1 MGDVQLV
8 TATQISKTTL
18 TLGRPSQKNSS
29 IPVEP
34 PAFILP
40 PRNIRIPLG
49 GTARLDGKIRGYPE
63 PRVTW
68 YKNGIPLAGKDRN
81 MVEQSLLGSFSLVI
95 KGVQADDGGKY
106 TCEAVNEGG
115 IRQVTVELT
124 VEDNK
129 GLKYTVPSNS
139 KGSGGRFSVPPVESR
154 PSIWGECPPKFVTKP
169 SRLIVNEGQSGKF
182 SAKITGRPQPH
193 ITWLKDEVEL
203 QRSDHFNMFEKSGI
217 HFLEI
222 QNVKFEDKGIY
233 TCCITNGAGKASAS
247 AELIVQN
254 LVSKSDII
262 SEKPNSSI
270 VTTETF
276 KLKYAASNGIS
287 KEEKESNT
295 QHKAEPKEVTNKDSK
310 IVVDSKRE
318 TVQTLEIRKPSFQS
332 KAQIDKLDVQQELPV
347 NSTFQNVQVHQTC
360 KIYSNPIPEPKTV
373 EPLKMAPSVVVE
385 SKRSPKANSPEVNE
399 TGKLRETRKYFG
411 EHNVESAGIPPRFD
425 IPPQSQE
432 TLEGQEVIFK
442 IKVLGSPKPEI
453 TWMRD
458 GYILKEKTGIKIY
471 EEGGIHY
478 LCLENVLKEDS
489 GCYICKATNSRG
501 QISGSCTLNVTGPKL
516 EGKAP
521 FFMQTLKECVINEGQ
536 DFVLQCSVEG
546 KPLPQI
552 TWLLNDKTILYAHT
566 TYENQIARLN
576 VQDALP
582 EDDGI
587 YSCVA
592 ENSFGRAVCSAK
604 VVIKEKE
611 ATKCSK
617 SSEEENLNK
626 KFAPVFVKGLNDL
639 QVMDGSQVRM
649 TVEVRG
655 NPKPELVWL
664 QNGKE
669 IQESEDFHF
678 ENVGNEYSLCIQ
690 EVFPEDTGKYMCEA
704 WNELGESRT
713 EATLTVQEPQ
723 YGVQPWF
730 ISKPKSVTAEL
741 GQRTLLSCAIAGD
754 PFPDFKWF
762 KDGEEVVPGEG
773 FDIVRNE
780 DVITLLIRKVKTYH
794 AGEYE
799 VKLKNSVGGC
809 SCLVSLIVQESLLS
823 SEETHQTLTGTN
835 AHPFGR
841 KEEGT
846 YEIKAFNEPE
856 LLRKNSQVEVS
867 KDEDQA
873 DVRGLLKR
881 RVETK
886 EHSED
891 KIRLQEAQQ
900 IDFRTVL
907 GKKVITKSVSEE
919 DLKELSAEQMDFR
932 ANLQRQVK
940 PKTLSEEERK
950 IHSPQQVDFR
960 AVLANKKTNP
970 KVSDAEKSQSKN
982 ASQDFRSVLVSKKK
996 MPAENNKNNG
1006 SAGVEV
1012 ENIQPKNKQNEVN
1025 CDHGCTVVDGGII
1038 GQKKNNIGK
1047 EPIFTEKL
1055 HDIHVLDG
1063 DHLYLQCQVSA
1074 DPPPVVSWSLDGKL
1088 IKPSKFI
1095 ILTQE
1100 GNVCSLSIDKALPED
1115 EGEYKFKAENSLGK
1129 TECICMVYIDDP
1141 SEAKSPKSTDKR
1153 AKKPRSTPST
1163 PTTANEAT
1171 VKKKPAPKTP
1181 PKAAIPPQ
1189 ILQFPED
1196 MKVRAGEPVELFC
1209 KFAGTQ
1215 PITSKWLKFRKQIE
1229 EKGSISIECTETT
1242 SKLTIAPTKHE
1253 HCGCYTLQLENK
1265 HGSRQAQVNL
1275 TIVDKPEPPAG
1286 VPCASDV
1293 RSDTLTLS
1301 WYGPTYDGGSAVQ
1314 SYTVEIWNSVEK
1326 QWKDL
1331 TTCRSTSYNIQNLL
1345 PDRDYRFRVRA
1356 QNIYGVSEPS
1366 QESDLVKVGETQ
1378 VGNKEEAELSDDD
1391 LDKESEPV
1399 YRDVEINKSQK
1410 VSEFYDIQER
1420 LGTGKFGQVFKL
1432 VEKKTGK
1439 TWAGKFIKAFSAK
1452 DKENVRQEIGIMNC
1466 LHHPKLVQCVDAFEG
1481 KSDIVMV
1488 MEIISGGELF
1498 ERIIDEDFELTEREV
1513 IKYMLQIVN
1522 GVQFIHQQGIVHL
1535 DLKPENIMCVNKTGS
1550 KIKLIDFGLA
1560 RRLESASDLKV
1571 LFGTPE
1577 FVAPEVINYEPIGYA
1592 TDMWSI
1598 GVICYILVSGLSPFM
1613 GDNDNETLANVTSAT
1628 WDFDDEAF
1636 DEISD
1641 DAKNFISSLLKK
1653 DMKRRLTCSQCL
1665 QHPWLQKD
1673 TKNMEVKKL
1682 SKERMKKYLLRRKW
1696 QKTGHA
1702 VRAIGRLSSMA
1713 MISGLSAKKGNSPTS
1728 PTVSEKHEMADAAAK
1743 HLLEA
1748 LDEERAHVK
1757 PYFTKVIKD
1766 VEVIEGSAA
1775 RFDCKIEGYPDPEVV
1790 WFKDDQPIKET
1801 RHFQI
1806 DYDEEGNCSLVISDV
1821 CADDDAKYTCK
1832 AVNSLGE
1839 VTCTAEL
1846 IVETMGQEEEE
1857 EE

>member
-1 MGDVQLV
+1 MLRKIFVSITCRLEKIKINAKEAIEIIADSWTQVKESTIATNTESHYNKIFIATKYFLGPWQFIV
-8 TATQISKTTL
+8 TEFTL
-18 TLGRPSQKNSS
+18 
-29 IPVEP
+29 
-34 PAFILP
+34 
-40 PRNIRIPLG
+40 
-49 GTARLDGKIRGYPE
+49 
-63 PRVTW
+63 
-68 YKNGIPLAGKDRN
+68 
-81 MVEQSLLGSFSLVI
+81 
-95 KGVQADDGGKY
+95 
-106 TCEAVNEGG
+106 
-115 IRQVTVELT
+115 
-124 VEDNK
+124 
-129 GLKYTVPSNS
+129 
-139 KGSGGRFSVPPVESR
+139 
-154 PSIWGECPPKFVTKP
+154 
-169 SRLIVNEGQSGKF
+169 
-182 SAKITGRPQPH
+182 
-193 ITWLKDEVEL
+193 
-203 QRSDHFNMFEKSGI
+203 
-217 HFLEI
+217 
-222 QNVKFEDKGIY
+222 
-233 TCCITNGAGKASAS
+233 
-247 AELIVQN
+247 
-254 LVSKSDII
+254 I
-262 SEKPNSSI
+262 SEKPNSNI
-270 VTTETF
+270 VNTETF

-295 QHKAEPKEVTNKDSK
+295 QHKAEPKEVTNKDFK

-332 KAQIDKLDVQQELPV
+332 KPQIDKLDVQQELPV
-347 NSTFQNVQVHQTC
+347 NSTFQNVQVLQTP
-360 KIYSNPIPEPKTV
+360 KIYSNPIPDKTTV
-373 EPLKMAPSVVVE
+373 EPLKIVPSVVVE

-411 EHNVESAGIPPRFD
+411 EHNVEPAGIPPRFD

-458 GYILKEKTGIKIY
+458 GYMLKEKTGIKIY

-478 LCLENVLKEDS
+478 LCLQNVLKEDS

-501 QISGSCTLNVTGPKL
+501 QISGSCTLNVT
-516 EGKAP
+516 
-521 FFMQTLKECVINEGQ
+521 
-536 DFVLQCSVEG
+536 
-546 KPLPQI
+546 
-552 TWLLNDKTILYAHT
+552 DKTILYAHT

-582 EDDGI
+582 EDDGM

-604 VVIKEKE
+604 VAIKEKE
-611 ATKCSK
+611 ATKCTK
-617 SSEEENLNK
+617 SSEEENVNK
-626 KFAPVFVKGLNDL
+626 EFAPVFVKGLNDL

-678 ENVGNEYSLCIQ
+678 VNDGNEYSLCIQ

-704 WNELGESRT
+704 WNELGECRT

-723 YGVQPWF
+723 DGVQPWF

-846 YEIKAFNEPE
+846 YEIKAFNETE
-856 LLRKNSQVEVS
+856 ILRKNSQVEVS

-891 KIRLQEAQQ
+891 RIRSQEAQQ

-907 GKKVITKSVSEE
+907 GKKVVTKSVSEE

-996 MPAENNKNNG
+996 MPTENNKNNG
-1006 SAGVEV
+1006 STGVEV

-1047 EPIFTEKL
+1047 EPTFTEKL

-1074 DPPPVVSWSLDGKL
+1074 DPPPIVSWSLDGKL

-1100 GNVCSLSIDKALPED
+1100 GTVCSLSIDKALPED

-1129 TECICMVYIDDP
+1129 TECSCMVYIDDP

-1153 AKKPRSTPST
+1153 TKKPRSTPST
-1163 PTTANEAT
+1163 PTTAT
-1171 VKKKPAPKTP
+1171 
-1181 PKAAIPPQ
+1181 IPPQ

-1196 MKVRAGEPVELFC
+1196 MKIRAGEPVELFC

-1229 EKGSISIECTETT
+1229 EKGSISIECTETS

-1378 VGNKEEAELSDDD
+1378 VDS
-1391 LDKESEPV
+1391 DKESDPL

-1410 VSEFYDIQER
+1410 VSEFYNIEER

-1439 TWAGKFIKAFSAK
+1439 SWAGKFIKAFSAK

-1513 IKYMLQIVN
+1513 IKYMLQIVD

-1653 DMKRRLTCSQCL
+1653 DMK
-1665 QHPWLQKD
+1665 
-1673 TKNMEVKKL
+1673 
-1682 SKERMKKYLLRRKW
+1682 
-1696 QKTGHA
+1696 
-1702 VRAIGRLSSMA
+1702 AIGRLSSMA

-1728 PTVSEKHEMADAAAK
+1728 PTVSEKHEMADDATK

-1748 LDEERAHVK
+1748 LDEESAHVK

-1790 WFKDDQPIKET
+1790 WFKDNQPIKET

-1821 CADDDAKYTCK
+1821 CVDDDAKYTCK